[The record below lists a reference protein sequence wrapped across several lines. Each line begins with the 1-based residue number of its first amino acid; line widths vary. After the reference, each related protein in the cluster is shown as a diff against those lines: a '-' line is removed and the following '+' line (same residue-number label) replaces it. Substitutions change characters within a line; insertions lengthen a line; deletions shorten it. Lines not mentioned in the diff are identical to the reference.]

1 MEQLS
6 LISAIKM
13 CFAVACQSCISDLQ
27 WYQPW
32 KLTVYSFD
40 HSIWLSRCKILY
52 YTIFSWLYGLVGS
65 CAHLVMVNSSWTKS
79 HIVNIWKIPECTK
92 RVYPPCDTSALQAC
106 LEFSHLCCYIFR
118 INPNQLINYFLVYS
132 IISMPT
138 YYVTKWRQFCSLE
151 TFGE

>member
-32 KLTVYSFD
+32 NLTVYSFD

-79 HIVNIWKIPECTK
+79 HIVNIWKIPERTK

-106 LEFSHLCCYIFR
+106 LESSHLCCYIFR
-118 INPNQLINYFLVYS
+118 INPNQSINYFLVYS